1 MIPKGNFVVL
11 ILLASNTFSQNSN
24 STDPFTFLNVTNP
37 PLDYESPIKDQAA
50 IMEANKVKDRP
61 KGVTLPDGTFIPN
74 QPSKPTSAKKN
85 ESNIWR
91 KFVESPEL
99 AAEMAEQGATII
111 QNALSSGAA
120 NVVVPLD
127 NVRAM
132 YAIAIFYRHGY
143 HCGQNKEE
151 SLQWMIKAGLAGTL
165 KINGGKSGGE
175 RAEND
180 KISEQEILEATKS
193 IEAEIL
199 VK

>member
-1 MIPKGNFVVL
+1 MRPRETFFVF
-11 ILLASNTFSQNSN
+11 ILLASNTFAQNSN
-24 STDPFTFLNVTNP
+24 SCDPFTFLNVTKP
-37 PLDYESPIKDQAA
+37 PPDYESPIKDQAA

-74 QPSKPTSAKKN
+74 QPAKPTSVKKN

-99 AAEMAEQGATII
+99 AAEMAEQGSAIA
-111 QNALSSGAA
+111 QNALSSGVI

-132 YAIAIFYRHGY
+132 YAVGIFLRYGY
-143 HCGQNKEE
+143 HCAQNEEE
-151 SLQWMIKAGLAGTL
+151 SLVWIKKAALAGTL
-165 KINGGKSGGE
+165 KLNGGN
-175 RAEND
+175 RADND
-180 KISEQEILEATKS
+180 KISEKEFLEATKN
-193 IEAEIL
+193 IEAAIL

>member
-1 MIPKGNFVVL
+1 M
-11 ILLASNTFSQNSN
+11 
-24 STDPFTFLNVTNP
+24 NVTNA

-74 QPSKPTSAKKN
+74 QPANPATAKKI
-85 ESNIWR
+85 EKNIWR

-99 AAEMAEQGATII
+99 AAEMAEQGATIA
-111 QNALSSGAA
+111 QNALSSGTA

-132 YAIAIFYRHGY
+132 YAVGIFLRHGY
-143 HCGQNKEE
+143 HCAQNIDE
-151 SLQWMIKAGLAGTL
+151 SVVWITKAAFVGTL
-165 KINGGKSGGE
+165 KINGGN
-175 RAEND
+175 RPDND
-180 KISEQEILEATKS
+180 KISEKEFLEATKT
-193 IEAEIL
+193 IEGAIL